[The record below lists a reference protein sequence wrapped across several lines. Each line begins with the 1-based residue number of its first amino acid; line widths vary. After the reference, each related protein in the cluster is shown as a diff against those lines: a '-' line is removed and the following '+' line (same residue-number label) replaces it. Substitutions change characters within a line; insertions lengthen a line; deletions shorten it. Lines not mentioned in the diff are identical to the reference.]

1 VSVVS
6 KWRANTSSSG
16 QHFTSMFCL
25 SAAECRA
32 AGLFTGYSA
41 SLALTSP
48 LHARAIDNHADHNI
62 VVNSPVDPTR
72 AAAVP
77 ASAADRLT
85 DRPWPLA
92 RRRRNGIKWSEK
104 QDAHANANWH
114 GFVNVSSEMRTS
126 STSRRSDS
134 HETTDAYLRRRV
146 TPSTSYLADLVGSS
160 FLF

>member
-1 VSVVS
+1 
-6 KWRANTSSSG
+6 
-16 QHFTSMFCL
+16 MFCL

-72 AAAVP
+72 AAVVP

-85 DRPWPLA
+85 DRPTDRGHWLA
-92 RRRRNGIKWSEK
+92 GDVMGLNEVRSRTR
-104 QDAHANANWH
+104 
-114 GFVNVSSEMRTS
+114 MRMPIDTV
-126 STSRRSDS
+126 
-134 HETTDAYLRRRV
+134 L
-146 TPSTSYLADLVGSS
+146 LM
-160 FLF
+160 